1 MTFLEIVELLK
12 TKFEDTIINK
22 IVSHKLMSFI
32 EIKADNL
39 LKVSEFLYSN
49 ENLYFDSLSCITA
62 LDNGV
67 EKNTMEMVYNFY
79 SITNHHFFCIKVIL
93 DRNNPQIESLSSI
106 WKTANWHEREAF
118 DLLGISVINHPDLRR
133 ILNPEDWQGH
143 PLRKDYEVQETYH
156 DIKVKY

>member
-1 MTFLEIVELLK
+1 MTFIEIVELLK
-12 TKFEDTIINK
+12 IELKSTIFTK
-22 IVSHKLMSFI
+22 IVDNKLMSYI
-32 EIKADNL
+32 EIEPQNL
-39 LKVSEFLYSN
+39 IQVSQFLHSN

-62 LDNGV
+62 IDNGI

-79 SITNHHFFCIKVIL
+79 SIPNHYFFCIKVIL
-93 DRNNPQIESLSSI
+93 DRNNPKIESLSSI

-133 ILNPEDWQGH
+133 ILNPQDWEGH
-143 PLRKDYEVQETYH
+143 PLRKDYQVQEYYH